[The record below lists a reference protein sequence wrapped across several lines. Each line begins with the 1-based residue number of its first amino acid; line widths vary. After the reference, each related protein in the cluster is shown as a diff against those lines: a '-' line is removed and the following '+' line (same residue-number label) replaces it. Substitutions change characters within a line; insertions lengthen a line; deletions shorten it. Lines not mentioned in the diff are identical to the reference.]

1 LAQGGAGISPHV
13 LELMIAMFNAGLTP
27 VIPGRGSIGA
37 GDLGLC
43 AHIGGAVIG
52 RGAIFVDG
60 VPRPSVEALAEAG
73 LKPAVLGPK
82 DGLGILNA

>member
-1 LAQGGAGISPHV
+1 
-13 LELMIAMFNAGLTP
+13 TP

-82 DGLGILNA
+82 DGLGILNASAVTCGHAASVLARLADI